1 MAVINFFDK
10 IREEVIVK
18 KYVLIGFVFFAAVFL
33 YGQDQVNFQA
43 ANNSSAYFYSGTIT
57 GSEQLK
63 IYSYIWGQIYKPG
76 LYIVPDD
83 TDLLTLMSLAG
94 GPTEDA
100 KLSQVRIIRPSAEG
114 EKVIYVDLERYIDTG
129 DENLIPLMK
138 PGDTVIVSGTLYYA
152 FFRFADFMSK
162 IAIVL
167 SVVTLIADM

>member
-1 MAVINFFDK
+1 MNFFEK

-18 KYVLIGFVFFAAVFL
+18 RYILIGFMLLAALFL

-43 ANNSSAYFYSGTIT
+43 SNNSSAYFYSGTIS

-63 IYSYIWGQIYKPG
+63 IYSYIWGQVLKPG
-76 LYIVPDD
+76 LYIIPDD

-114 EKVIYVDLERYIDTG
+114 EKVIFVDLEKYIDTG
-129 DENLIPLMK
+129 DETLIPLMK
-138 PGDTVIVSGTLYYA
+138 PGDTVIISGTLYYA
-152 FFRFADFMSK
+152 FFRFADFVSK

-167 SVVTLIADM
+167 SVVTMIANM

>member
-1 MAVINFFDK
+1 MNFFDK

-18 KYVLIGFVFFAAVFL
+18 RYVLIGLMLLMALCLF
-33 YGQDQVNFQA
+33 GQNQVNFQA
-43 ANNSSAYFYSGTIT
+43 ANNSSAYFYSGTIA

-63 IYSYIWGQIYKPG
+63 IYSYIWGQVLKPG

-83 TDLLTLMSLAG
+83 TDLLALMSLAG

-114 EKVIYVDLERYIDTG
+114 EKVIFVDLEDYIDTG
-129 DENLIPLMK
+129 DESLIPLMK

-152 FFRFADFMSK
+152 FFRFADFVSK

-167 SVVTLIADM
+167 SVVTLITNM